1 MVEKLTLTVAARIA
15 FDRLAQD
22 VVRVFGPR
30 FVALVASG
38 PRSSV
43 AFTSDILPGDL
54 EALGALCETW
64 RHDGLDT
71 PLLLTPHEFR
81 RSLDAFPLEYQAIVD
96 RHIVIAGEPPFVDLV
111 FDAQQVRRACEVQA
125 KSHLI
130 HLRQGWVEAAG
141 HDAELIALIRR
152 SAGPLRA
159 LLINVAR
166 LGPAAAHD
174 ADLAA
179 LGAQMAGLDGSLV
192 HEILAVETT
201 PDSARQLVRRL
212 PEYVAVTERL
222 WAFVDGWAN

>member
-1 MVEKLTLTVAARIA
+1 MVDKLTLAPAARHA

-38 PRSSV
+38 PHSSV
-43 AFTSDILPGDL
+43 VFTSEIQPGDL
-54 EALGALCETW
+54 EALGALRDTW
-64 RHDGLDT
+64 RHDKLDT

-96 RHIVIAGEPPFVDLV
+96 RHVVIAGEPPFVDLV
-111 FDAQQVRRACEVQA
+111 FDPQQLRRACEVQA

-141 HDAELIALIRR
+141 HDADLIALIRR

-159 LLINVAR
+159 LLSNVAR
-166 LGPAAAHD
+166 LGPATPHD

-179 LGAQMAGLDGSLV
+179 AGARIAGLDGTLV
-192 HEILAVETT
+192 HEILAVEAT
-201 PDSARQLVRRL
+201 PDSARHLVRRL
-212 PEYVAVTERL
+212 AEYVAVTERL
-222 WAFVDGWAN
+222 WAFVDGWAS

>member
-1 MVEKLTLTVAARIA
+1 MVDKLTLAPAARHA

-38 PRSSV
+38 PHSSV
-43 AFTSDILPGDL
+43 AFTSEILPGDL
-54 EALGALCETW
+54 EALGALRDTW
-64 RHDGLDT
+64 RHDKLDV

-96 RHIVIAGEPPFVDLV
+96 RHVVIAGEPPFVDLV
-111 FDAQQVRRACEVQA
+111 FDPQQLRRACEVQA
-125 KSHLI
+125 KGHLI

-141 HDAELIALIRR
+141 HEADLIALIRR

-159 LLINVAR
+159 LLSNVAR
-166 LGPAAAHD
+166 LGPAAPHD

-179 LGAQMAGLDGSLV
+179 AGARIAGLDGALV
-192 HEILAVETT
+192 HEILAVEAA
-201 PDSARQLVRRL
+201 PDSARHLVRRL
-212 PEYVAVTERL
+212 PEYIGVTERL
-222 WAFVDGWAN
+222 WAFVDGWDA